1 MCGANSTPLDGWFRL
16 AGLLLVALHG
26 AAVVGAV
33 QLALAAQQNALHRA
47 EVQKVMVHTRHR
59 RQGIG
64 QALMAAVEEAA
75 GAAGRTLL
83 VLDTRRGDISEP
95 LYLKAGYQR
104 AGVIPCYA
112 RSASGMLDDTVIY
125 YRLLSGR

>member
-1 MCGANSTPLDGWFRL
+1 
-16 AGLLLVALHG
+16 
-26 AAVVGAV
+26 V
-33 QLALAAQQNALHRA
+33 QLALATQQNATHRA

-64 QALMAAVEEAA
+64 QALMAAVEESA

-83 VLDTRRGDISEP
+83 VLDTRRGDISES
-95 LYLKAGYQR
+95 LYLKVGYKR
-104 AGVIPCYA
+104 AGVIPGYA

-125 YRLLSGR
+125 YRLLSTAQR